1 MIEQPCYWSDAS
13 TRNCVWL
20 FQIRESELSDESQDF
35 WGTERVFLLR
45 EEAREYGKARPYEW
59 GEENKG
65 WRIYGIPCAGLITD
79 IIRKHTKEFDG
90 KVDHIYFERCEV
102 KVADGTPT
110 TNDGI
115 PPNNKLSGILP
126 TIL

>member
-1 MIEQPCYWSDAS
+1 MQDLSEFEKKELMSRITKLA
-13 TRNCVWL
+13 
-20 FQIRESELSDESQDF
+20 IRL
-35 WGTERVFLLR
+35 TEREAEWLEAYNSCIKEICKRCGGL
-45 EEAREYGKARPYEW
+45 EEKEPDRCKKA
-59 GEENKG
+59 
-65 WRIYGIPCAGLITD
+65 CITISVIHYAFWD
-79 IIRKHTKEFDG
+79 VIK
-90 KVDHIYFERCEV
+90 EV

>member
-1 MIEQPCYWSDAS
+1 MHSGDVLGEIYWRS
-13 TRNCVWL
+13 
-20 FQIRESELSDESQDF
+20 
-35 WGTERVFLLR
+35 
-45 EEAREYGKARPYEW
+45 
-59 GEENKG
+59 G
-65 WRIYGIPCAGLITD
+65 WRRYVMHFETD
-79 IIRKHTKEFDG
+79 CDWSIECMAQCYKFIQKLMQDRKLS
-90 KVDHIYFERCEV
+90 EV

>member
-1 MIEQPCYWSDAS
+1 MYPAI
-13 TRNCVWL
+13 TK
-20 FQIRESELSDESQDF
+20 LS
-35 WGTERVFLLR
+35 
-45 EEAREYGKARPYEW
+45 
-59 GEENKG
+59 
-65 WRIYGIPCAGLITD
+65 
-79 IIRKHTKEFDG
+79 
-90 KVDHIYFERCEV
+90 EV